1 MSIRLVAQSVW
12 GNPGNRGKR
21 LRKSLA
27 AVGWQLQKHLV
38 GTPRLLTLPNGVRF
52 KAYPDCVVS
61 SALIYSD
68 WPEYHELMFVRGM
81 LRTDEVVIDVG
92 AHVGHISLLLG
103 DVVGPENLFA
113 FEPMPVSFERLTEN
127 WHLNGWSDDRL
138 FQVAVGAESGHV
150 WLDDADQP
158 APMASVAEEGEI
170 KTPLRPLDTFRN
182 RWRDASIGF
191 LKIDVEG
198 YEEMVFRGAYALLRD
213 DRPRLIMFESL
224 EDTLDEDIRQFLSGQ
239 SYVVF
244 QLDEWGDPVVGRTS
258 SQNLFAA
265 PEELK
270 DQIIGAEG
278 SSA

>member
-1 MSIRLVAQSVW
+1 
-12 GNPGNRGKR
+12 
-21 LRKSLA
+21 
-27 AVGWQLQKHLV
+27 VGWQLQKHLV

-150 WLDDADQP
+150 WLDDGDQP

-170 KTPLRPLDTFRN
+170 KTPLRPLDTFRD